1 MVLMTETFSFTL
13 KYEKYGI
20 SFSKR
25 KMIWPIVNAC
35 VYLYIQ
41 IQCMHNS
48 PFLKTFRFYVIL
60 FLIQIQTFSPHAQI
74 TELHK

>member
-1 MVLMTETFSFTL
+1 MTEKFSFIL

-20 SFSKR
+20 LFSKR

-35 VYLYIQ
+35 VCMCIQ
-41 IQCMHNS
+41 ISCMRNS
-48 PFLKTFRFYVIL
+48 PFLKTFRFYVIF
-60 FLIQIQTFSPHAQI
+60 FLIQIQTFSSHDQI